1 MALAR
6 EVHAREVLVE
16 RDRDERVGLVV
27 AQADVEARPVLLDE
41 ALLGQQRLGL
51 RRDDHALD
59 VLDSRDHLRVAGA
72 ARRTCA
78 LEKCEATRLRTDFAL
93 PT

>member
-6 EVHAREVLVE
+6 EVNAWVVLVE

-41 ALLGQQRLGL
+41 ALLGEQRLGL
-51 RRDDHALD
+51 GGDDHAFDAL
-59 VLDSRDHLRVAGA
+59 HA
-72 ARRTCA
+72 ATISACPGLLGTCA
-78 LEKCEATRLRTDFAL
+78 LAKCEATRLRTDLAL

>member
-16 RDRDERVGLVV
+16 RDRDERIGLVV
-27 AQADVEARPVLLDE
+27 AQADVEARAVLLDE
-41 ALLGQQRLGL
+41 ALLRQQRLRLGG
-51 RRDDHALD
+51 DDDALD
-59 VLDSRDHLRVAGA
+59 VLDA
-72 ARRTCA
+72 ATISAWPGLLGTCA
-78 LEKCEATRLRTDFAL
+78 LEKCDATRLRTDLAL